1 VRLVIPFI
9 LAAIRARIAAPL
21 LRAQREAHSRELA
34 KYGDRLTELA
44 AEVRAADSTL
54 ARIRAAL
61 VHPDGDQGVDLGRAA
76 EGVAIQ
82 LADEIQRVNM
92 AYAKINEMCAPKFG
106 PAVPE
111 ARRMAILGIVERW
124 TAAMPIAPAARNIS
138 IESGG
143 ELLDAL
149 HGLSQSSV
157 ERTVSDLA
165 REGWLVADGKKPR
178 RYTLTEKGRAA
189 LRGDA

>member
-1 VRLVIPFI
+1 VRLVIP
-9 LAAIRARIAAPL
+9 LLLTALRARIAAPL

-92 AYAKINEMCAPKFG
+92 AYAKINEMCAPKLG

-111 ARRMAILGIVERW
+111 ARRMAILGIVEQRIAPW
-124 TAAMPIAPAARNIS
+124 TARQIG
-138 IESGG
+138 IESGNLG
-143 ELLDAL
+143 WEVL
-149 HGLSQSSV
+149 HPLSASSV
-157 ERTVSDLA
+157 ERLVTNLA
-165 REGWLVADGKKPR
+165 REGWLADDGKKPR
-178 RYTLTEKGRAA
+178 RYSLTNKGRDA
-189 LRGDA
+189 LRESA